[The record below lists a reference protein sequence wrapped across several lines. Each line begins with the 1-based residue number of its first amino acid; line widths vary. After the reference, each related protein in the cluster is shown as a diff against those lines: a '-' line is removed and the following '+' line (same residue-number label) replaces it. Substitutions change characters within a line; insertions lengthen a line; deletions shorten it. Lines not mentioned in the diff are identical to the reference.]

1 MDNRFAD
8 EFAQTR
14 EILGNKWSV
23 EPWTG
28 RNALRMQARILNTF
42 GQNGAQAIGG
52 DMEALAIAIQALA
65 SLNPDKLVDLA
76 LDLTRSTRIN
86 GEQVTELFF
95 DKHFKANF
103 SELIVGVAWIL
114 RVNFGEM
121 WGKGLS
127 GNRAR
132 VDVAQMVMEMLLD

>member
-1 MDNRFAD
+1 MDSRFAD
-8 EFAQTR
+8 GFAHTR
-14 EILGNKWSV
+14 EVLGNKWSV

-42 GQNGAQAIGG
+42 GKNGAQAISG
-52 DMEALAIAIQALA
+52 DMEALAVAIQALV
-65 SLNPDKLVDLA
+65 SLNPEQLVDLA
-76 LDLTRSTRIN
+76 LDLTRSTQVN

-95 DKHFKANF
+95 DKHFKANI
-103 SELIVGVAWIL
+103 SELIVGIAWIL

-127 GNRAR
+127 GNRVR

>member
-8 EFAQTR
+8 GFAHTR
-14 EILGNKWSV
+14 EILDNKWSV

-42 GQNGAQAIGG
+42 GKNGAQAIRG
-52 DMEALAIAIQALA
+52 DMEALAVAIQALV
-65 SLNPDKLVDLA
+65 SLNPEQLVDLA
-76 LDLTRSTRIN
+76 LDLTRSTQVN

-95 DKHFKANF
+95 DKHFKANI
-103 SELIVGVAWIL
+103 SELIVGIAWIL

-127 GNRAR
+127 GNRVR